1 MDSLYRV
8 YKLVKAYKLVDIKTC
23 WIRNIS
29 LQTKKCFGF
38 VSSEQH
44 IYINIFKL
52 VFLGSAK
59 IFDAFILADIY
70 KVLINSLRTF

>member
-8 YKLVKAYKLVDIKTC
+8 YKLLKAYKLVDIKTC

-38 VSSEQH
+38 VSSGLY
-44 IYINIFKL
+44 IYIYIQARIF
-52 VFLGSAK
+52 GICQ